1 MPARK
6 VQGVEMPN
14 FDYIDSAGDGPDT
27 DLSARSLPYAES
39 KDNQKEAILK
49 VARQIAAANDD
60 EETAGLFFTRVVQ
73 AFVLL
78 DQMAPQFIELVDE
91 YHVGELHDLD
101 ASCHLCKLRAAAE
114 EYLADREKTN
124 V

>member
-49 VARQIAAANDD
+49 VARQIAASNDD
-60 EETAGLFFTRVVQ
+60 DEQAGLFFTRVVQ

-91 YHVGELHDLD
+91 YHIGENPQ
-101 ASCHLCKLRAAAE
+101 ATNCGLCKLRAAAE

>member
-49 VARQIAAANDD
+49 VARQIAASNDD
-60 EETAGLFFTRVVQ
+60 DEQAGLFFTRVVQ

-91 YHVGELHDLD
+91 YHIGENPQATD
-101 ASCHLCKLRAAAE
+101 CHLCKLREQAE